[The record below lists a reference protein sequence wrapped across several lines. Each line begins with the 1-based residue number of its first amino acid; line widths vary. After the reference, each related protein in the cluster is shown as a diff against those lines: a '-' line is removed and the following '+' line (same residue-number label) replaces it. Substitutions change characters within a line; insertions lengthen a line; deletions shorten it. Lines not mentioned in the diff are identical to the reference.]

1 MARLRRQDDQ
11 NRDMVLAW
19 HTAALTRVEKM
30 PKLEAL
36 LQLPKRRQTLA
47 EQREVIRLLSK
58 RYGIPLREKVH

>member
-19 HTAALTRVEKM
+19 HTAALTRAETM
-30 PKLEAL
+30 PKLDKL
-36 LQLPKRRQTLA
+36 LQLPARKQTLA
-47 EQREVIRLLSK
+47 EQREVLHLLSK

>member
-30 PKLEAL
+30 PKLETL